1 MNKTAAK
8 SAKKNLRRKVNFR
21 SEFLYLCSCCAMVLL
36 LSLAGFNI
44 NDYVVKSN
52 VLGAKAISGE
62 DSYRSIIEEKNYWQ
76 EFLKITPN
84 YLDGWIE
91 LISLNL
97 NLNDKNSAKEA
108 FIKAREIDP
117 NSLKLGPYQELFED

>member
-21 SEFLYLCSCCAMVLL
+21 SELIYLCSCCAMVLL

-44 NDYVVKSN
+44 NNYIVKGN

-117 NSLKLGPYQELFED
+117 NSLKLGPYQKIFED

>member
-1 MNKTAAK
+1 
-8 SAKKNLRRKVNFR
+8 
-21 SEFLYLCSCCAMVLL
+21 MVLL

-44 NDYVVKSN
+44 NNYIVKGN

-117 NSLKLGPYQELFED
+117 NSLKLGPYQKIFED